1 MKINILL
8 PYKEKFDVN
17 KASSV
22 SITVKNNLLHTE
34 FLSHIKIYG
43 QNVENPLFKNNF
55 EGIKY
60 SIFSVKSRNLFLAH
74 KMLKMISKESS
85 EKQLIEIHNRPYLIE
100 QIAKKSNFPITLFLH
115 NDPQTMKGAKS
126 VKDRQNIL
134 EKANQ
139 AFSGG
144 EKAED
149 FSKKIND
156 AINSVADSQNK
167 ASEITKDYELGKE
180 TDLTKVIMQQQI
192 SSIAFQ
198 MTLNVRNKVLSS
210 YKDIMNMPV

>member
-1 MKINILL
+1 MQISNENSGI
-8 PYKEKFDVN
+8 
-17 KASSV
+17 SS
-22 SITVKNNLLHTE
+22 
-34 FLSHIKIYG
+34 
-43 QNVENPLFKNNF
+43 
-55 EGIKY
+55 
-60 SIFSVKSRNLFLAH
+60 LA
-74 KMLKMISKESS
+74 
-85 EKQLIEIHNRPYLIE
+85 
-100 QIAKKSNFPITLFLH
+100 
-115 NDPQTMKGAKS
+115 
-126 VKDRQNIL
+126 RQNIL

-139 AFSGG
+139 AFSSG
-144 EKAED
+144 ERAED
-149 FSKKIND
+149 VSKKIND

>member
-1 MKINILL
+1 MQVSNQNISSSSLL
-8 PYKEKFDVN
+8 
-17 KASSV
+17 
-22 SITVKNNLLHTE
+22 
-34 FLSHIKIYG
+34 
-43 QNVENPLFKNNF
+43 
-55 EGIKY
+55 
-60 SIFSVKSRNLFLAH
+60 
-74 KMLKMISKESS
+74 
-85 EKQLIEIHNRPYLIE
+85 
-100 QIAKKSNFPITLFLH
+100 
-115 NDPQTMKGAKS
+115 
-126 VKDRQNIL
+126 RQNIL

-139 AFSGG
+139 AFSEG

-167 ASEITKDYELGKE
+167 ASKITKDYELGKE

>member
-1 MKINILL
+1 MQISNENSGI
-8 PYKEKFDVN
+8 
-17 KASSV
+17 SS
-22 SITVKNNLLHTE
+22 
-34 FLSHIKIYG
+34 
-43 QNVENPLFKNNF
+43 
-55 EGIKY
+55 
-60 SIFSVKSRNLFLAH
+60 LA
-74 KMLKMISKESS
+74 
-85 EKQLIEIHNRPYLIE
+85 
-100 QIAKKSNFPITLFLH
+100 
-115 NDPQTMKGAKS
+115 
-126 VKDRQNIL
+126 RQNIL

-139 AFSGG
+139 AFSGA

-149 FSKKIND
+149 FSKKLND

-167 ASEITKDYELGKE
+167 AAEITKDYELGKE

>member
-1 MKINILL
+1 MQVTNQNSGLTNI
-8 PYKEKFDVN
+8 
-17 KASSV
+17 
-22 SITVKNNLLHTE
+22 T
-34 FLSHIKIYG
+34 
-43 QNVENPLFKNNF
+43 
-55 EGIKY
+55 
-60 SIFSVKSRNLFLAH
+60 
-74 KMLKMISKESS
+74 
-85 EKQLIEIHNRPYLIE
+85 
-100 QIAKKSNFPITLFLH
+100 
-115 NDPQTMKGAKS
+115 
-126 VKDRQNIL
+126 RQNIL

-149 FSKKIND
+149 FSKKISD
-156 AINSVADSQNK
+156 ALSSVAENQNK

-180 TDLTKVIMQQQI
+180 TDLTKVIVQQQI

>member
-1 MKINILL
+1 MQISNENSGI
-8 PYKEKFDVN
+8 
-17 KASSV
+17 SS
-22 SITVKNNLLHTE
+22 
-34 FLSHIKIYG
+34 
-43 QNVENPLFKNNF
+43 
-55 EGIKY
+55 
-60 SIFSVKSRNLFLAH
+60 LA
-74 KMLKMISKESS
+74 
-85 EKQLIEIHNRPYLIE
+85 
-100 QIAKKSNFPITLFLH
+100 
-115 NDPQTMKGAKS
+115 
-126 VKDRQNIL
+126 RQNIL

-139 AFSGG
+139 AFSDG
-144 EKAED
+144 ERVED

-156 AINSVADSQNK
+156 AIKSVADSQNK

>member
-1 MKINILL
+1 MQVSNQ
-8 PYKEKFDVN
+8 N
-17 KASSV
+17 SSI
-22 SITVKNNLLHTE
+22 S
-34 FLSHIKIYG
+34 S
-43 QNVENPLFKNNF
+43 
-55 EGIKY
+55 
-60 SIFSVKSRNLFLAH
+60 LA
-74 KMLKMISKESS
+74 
-85 EKQLIEIHNRPYLIE
+85 
-100 QIAKKSNFPITLFLH
+100 
-115 NDPQTMKGAKS
+115 
-126 VKDRQNIL
+126 RQNIL
-134 EKANQ
+134 DKASQ

-144 EKAED
+144 ERAED

-156 AINSVADSQNK
+156 AINSVAENQNK